1 MYTLIA
7 FLWVWHSDEKGK
19 DKEDSIQMSW
29 KSMIFFLRPDII
41 KVWFFLQMN
50 HHFLL
55 IQSESESCSVMSESL
70 WPHRVYTVHEILQAR
85 ILERVA
91 IPYSRESSQLRD

>member
-29 KSMIFFLRPDII
+29 KSMIFFFKAWYNKSLI
-41 KVWFFLQMN
+41 FL
-50 HHFLL
+50 
-55 IQSESESCSVMSESL
+55 
-70 WPHRVYTVHEILQAR
+70 AD
-85 ILERVA
+85 
-91 IPYSRESSQLRD
+91 ESSLSTNPKWKWKLFSYVWVFVTP